1 MTPPDFPNAIGVA
14 SIAREAHALASR
26 HGTDPAAASAGL
38 MVAGLQL
45 SMAQRGI
52 GPTLALI
59 VHVFGDL
66 VDSGRVRLASGVI
79 EPFDPTQPA
88 TGCGGALARS
98 AGGVASDP
106 APDQPD
112 ATPARRVLPE
122 PAGSEGDEAA
132 EQSQPQSS
140 IGGL

>member
-14 SIAREAHALASR
+14 SIAREARALASR
-26 HGTDPAAASAGL
+26 HGTDAATSSAGL

-79 EPFDPTQPA
+79 CTFDPIQPA
-88 TGCGGALARS
+88 TGCG
-98 AGGVASDP
+98 
-106 APDQPD
+106 
-112 ATPARRVLPE
+112 ATSARRD
-122 PAGSEGDEAA
+122 DEKQGVNGNAR
-132 EQSQPQSS
+132 
-140 IGGL
+140 